1 MFFLFDFYYIIGTYW
16 SVDSVAD
23 ISVRRVHLFSKKC
36 PRLAAEGYKLY
47 HNLQKGP
54 CFRVESLGRGRGLGR
69 PPYRL
74 DNWYV

>member
-1 MFFLFDFYYIIGTYW
+1 M
-16 SVDSVAD
+16 AD
-23 ISVRRVHLFSKKC
+23 SVRRVFTYFQKNVRDWQKGIS
-36 PRLAAEGYKLY
+36 YKLY
-47 HNLQKGP
+47 HNLQQGP